1 MSDAATC
8 PVRVD
13 ATLDSHLNRWLWLVK
28 WLLATPHYVVL
39 LFLWVAFVVVSVVG
53 FFAIYWSSSLLSHWH
68 LPDATRSRFS
78 TSCSASTA
86 G

>member
-1 MSDAATC
+1 MSDAANY

-13 ATLDSHLNRWLWLVK
+13 ATLDSHLNRWMWLVK

-39 LFLWVAFVVVSVVG
+39 LFLWVAFVVVRG
-53 FFAIYWSSSLLSHWH
+53 CRLSRASRGG
-68 LPDATRSRFS
+68 LPGAPLARI
-78 TSCSASTA
+78 